1 MDFSHQ
7 PLFAMLSERLNW
19 LTERQKVLAQNI
31 ANVDTPAYK
40 PRDLKKQ
47 TFEQMVQGAASTMP
61 MAETSS
67 KHMSAQT
74 GAGGIGPNDVI
85 KDKPVETTLS
95 GNSVTLDV
103 ELMKLQQTA
112 QEHSLALNLYHD
124 QLSMFRTV
132 LGNGAGGI

>member
-1 MDFSHQ
+1 MDFTSQ
-7 PLFAMLSERLNW
+7 PLFAMLSKRLNW

-40 PRDLKKQ
+40 PRDLKKLS
-47 TFEQMVQGAASTMP
+47 FEQMVNGGSASLP
-61 MAETSS
+61 MAHTNIRDISATSS
-67 KHMSAQT
+67 SS
-74 GAGGIGPNDVI
+74 GVGPNDVV

-112 QEHSLALNLYHD
+112 QDHTLALNLYHD
-124 QLSMFRTV
+124 QLAMFRTV
-132 LGNGAGGI
+132 LGNGSGG